1 MAENPDN
8 TRTETTPGGASY
20 TVGNDLVK
28 QWTAQQPA
36 ANNPNPAGASSL
48 LGNETGNEQQQP
60 PANENT
66 AGDDYKFLTVSF
78 GDFVRNF
85 KPLEWLI
92 YGYIQKGALEMCF
105 GPSGAGKS
113 FVALDMGMHIAA
125 KKMIE
130 DAGDGADALFN
141 RAENRKLISNW
152 HGQTTHGGRV
162 LYIAGEGVMGMM
174 KRALGWAQY
183 YEIADM
189 DKLNNYFRFSQQSFH
204 LDSEDT
210 KISSDSVIL
219 GEWHKLLRELEALRT
234 YKNFVPDLIVF
245 DTLKANMTG
254 DENSAQESSF
264 VTDRAQELVNGVH
277 TDGHRTTV
285 LFIHHTGWGMEAKG
299 RERGS
304 SAWRG
309 AMDINLRVSHGE
321 KTDVIESK
329 TQLTHFAV
337 VDTIKV
343 KDDEEQPRRYLERV
357 KIMIL
362 DENGHAVPSPDVEG
376 KNEETLILKT
386 VKDADS
392 AAAHVKIDGEDDTQR
407 RRSSSGNTAK
417 NEAKDTTP
425 PPAKEESSPEDLTP
439 DDLAL
444 PGMEEALSSDSSGVK
459 SFAQLK
465 KREQGG
471 KR

>member
-1 MAENPDN
+1 M
-8 TRTETTPGGASY
+8 
-20 TVGNDLVK
+20 
-28 QWTAQQPA
+28 
-36 ANNPNPAGASSL
+36 
-48 LGNETGNEQQQP
+48 
-60 PANENT
+60 
-66 AGDDYKFLTVSF
+66 
-78 GDFVRNF
+78 
-85 KPLEWLI
+85 
-92 YGYIQKGALEMCF
+92 
-105 GPSGAGKS
+105 
-113 FVALDMGMHIAA
+113 
-125 KKMIE
+125 
-130 DAGDGADALFN
+130 
-141 RAENRKLISNW
+141 
-152 HGQTTHGGRV
+152 
-162 LYIAGEGVMGMM
+162 
-174 KRALGWAQY
+174 
-183 YEIADM
+183 
-189 DKLNNYFRFSQQSFH
+189 
-204 LDSEDT
+204 
-210 KISSDSVIL
+210 
-219 GEWHKLLRELEALRT
+219 
-234 YKNFVPDLIVF
+234 
-245 DTLKANMTG
+245 
-254 DENSAQESSF
+254 
-264 VTDRAQELVNGVH
+264 
-277 TDGHRTTV
+277 
-285 LFIHHTGWGMEAKG
+285 
-299 RERGS
+299 
-304 SAWRG
+304 
-309 AMDINLRVSHGE
+309 RVSHGE